1 MLSDFQD
8 FEALVKV
15 FLPLFDLRFGC
26 LGSFGFLIF
35 VDAHARHNQTILDT
49 GEGQC
54 QLPELSQLSL
64 PDPTKQLH
72 CSFEFRVKGGMIPT

>member
-35 VDAHARHNQTILDT
+35 VDAHARHNQARSSDDT
-49 GEGQC
+49 RYWRRAV
-54 QLPELSQLSL
+54 
-64 PDPTKQLH
+64 PTPRTVTTVT
-72 CSFEFRVKGGMIPT
+72 S